1 MGCGRQQ
8 DVGGSG
14 GVSWAEKGLKAHSE
28 EKEEQLQ
35 C

>member
-8 DVGGSG
+8 DVGGS